1 MRTKKKVFFI
11 FGTRPEAIKL
21 APVILEFKKDPT
33 FEVVV
38 IVSGQHKEMLDQ
50 VLDLFGI
57 KPDINL
63 KIMQKSQTL
72 SNIASEIIRNL
83 DSHLN
88 DQDNSIVFVHG
99 DTSTTLYAALS
110 AFYNKIPVIHIEA
123 GLRTNDIYSPWPEE
137 ANRKLVSGISDLNF
151 APTKIAAENLVNENI
166 SKEKVLICGNTVID
180 SLFLIVKKIN
190 QDKRLIKELD
200 ESFNY
205 LDKKKKLILVT
216 GHRRENFGDGFKNIC
231 SALSKIAKNRDDV
244 EIVYPVHLNPNVQKP
259 VRELLENHKN
269 IFLIPPLD
277 YLPFIFLMQK
287 SHIILT
293 DSGGIQEEAPS
304 LGKPVLVMRNK
315 TERPEAIQAG
325 TARLVG
331 TDVKNIL
338 ENVDEVLDNAL
349 LYEKI
354 STTHNP
360 YGDGKA
366 AIRILSHIKDNYV

>member
-1 MRTKKKVFFI
+1 MKTKKKVFFI

-38 IVSGQHKEMLDQ
+38 TVSGQHKEIDQ

-83 DSHLN
+83 DRHLT

-151 APTKIAAENLVNENI
+151 APTKIAAENLTNENI
-166 SKEKVLICGNTVID
+166 SKEKVLICGT
-180 SLFLIVKKIN
+180 
-190 QDKRLIKELD
+190 Q
-200 ESFNY
+200 
-205 LDKKKKLILVT
+205 
-216 GHRRENFGDGFKNIC
+216 
-231 SALSKIAKNRDDV
+231 
-244 EIVYPVHLNPNVQKP
+244 
-259 VRELLENHKN
+259 
-269 IFLIPPLD
+269 
-277 YLPFIFLMQK
+277 
-287 SHIILT
+287 
-293 DSGGIQEEAPS
+293 
-304 LGKPVLVMRNK
+304 
-315 TERPEAIQAG
+315 
-325 TARLVG
+325 
-331 TDVKNIL
+331 
-338 ENVDEVLDNAL
+338 
-349 LYEKI
+349 
-354 STTHNP
+354 
-360 YGDGKA
+360 
-366 AIRILSHIKDNYV
+366 

>member
-1 MRTKKKVFFI
+1 
-11 FGTRPEAIKL
+11 
-21 APVILEFKKDPT
+21 
-33 FEVVV
+33 
-38 IVSGQHKEMLDQ
+38 
-50 VLDLFGI
+50 
-57 KPDINL
+57 
-63 KIMQKSQTL
+63 MQKSQTL

-83 DSHLN
+83 DRHLN

-137 ANRKLVSGISDLNF
+137 ANRRLVSGISDLNF
-151 APTKIAAENLVNENI
+151 APTKVAAENLINENI

-315 TERPEAIQAG
+315 TERPEAIEAE

-338 ENVDEVLDNAL
+338 ENIDEVLDNAA

>member
-1 MRTKKKVFFI
+1 M
-11 FGTRPEAIKL
+11 
-21 APVILEFKKDPT
+21 
-33 FEVVV
+33 
-38 IVSGQHKEMLDQ
+38 
-50 VLDLFGI
+50 
-57 KPDINL
+57 
-63 KIMQKSQTL
+63 
-72 SNIASEIIRNL
+72 
-83 DSHLN
+83 
-88 DQDNSIVFVHG
+88 
-99 DTSTTLYAALS
+99 
-110 AFYNKIPVIHIEA
+110 
-123 GLRTNDIYSPWPEE
+123 
-137 ANRKLVSGISDLNF
+137 
-151 APTKIAAENLVNENI
+151 
-166 SKEKVLICGNTVID
+166 LICGNTVID

-259 VRELLENHKN
+259 VRELLEDHKN

-287 SHIILT
+287 SYIILT
-293 DSGGIQEEAPS
+293 DSGGVQEEAPS
-304 LGKPVLVMRNK
+304 LGKPVLVMRDK
-315 TERPEAIQAG
+315 TERPEAIEAG

-338 ENVDEVLDNAL
+338 ENVDEVLDNAV